1 MTKILK
7 NLLLL
12 ISIVGA
18 VLYFSSCEQYQYL
31 VENNTPPPVD
41 TTGNDSTKQV
51 SFKKSVE
58 PIFTVDNCI
67 ACHKSGKS
75 PDLRTGYAYQSLKN
89 GGYVEQPAA
98 SSKLYVKI
106 TKDASHASMLKND
119 LKQSDTIYIWIE
131 QGAKDN

>member
-12 ISIVGA
+12 ISIVVA
-18 VLYFSSCEQYQYL
+18 VIYFSSCESYQFR
-31 VENNTPPPVD
+31 VENAPPPVD

-58 PIFTVDNCI
+58 PIFTIDNCI
-67 ACHKSGKS
+67 ACHKAGKN
-75 PDLRTGYAYQSLKN
+75 PDLRQGFAYQSLKS

-98 SSKLYVKI
+98 TSKLYIKI
-106 TKDASHASMLKND
+106 TKDAGHSSMMPLKES
-119 LKQSDTIYIWIE
+119 KDTIYIWIE

>member
-12 ISIVGA
+12 TSIVGA

-31 VENNTPPPVD
+31 VENDVPPPSD
-41 TTGNDSTKQV
+41 TTGDSV
-51 SFKKSVE
+51 IVISFKKSVE
-58 PIFTVDNCI
+58 PIFTTDNCI
-67 ACHKSGKS
+67 ACHKAGKN

-89 GGYVEQPAA
+89 GGHVEQPAA
-98 SSKLYVKI
+98 TSKLYVKI
-106 TKDASHASMLKND
+106 TKDPGHSSMMPLKASK
-119 LKQSDTIYIWIE
+119 DTIYMWID